1 VGAPGEGRGKSA
13 LTKFSRELFRNID
26 PLQAIAAN
34 TFLFSSPFL
43 AAACFLKKLPG
54 KFFLYSYAYQKESFM
69 RITKSK
75 FRQLVQE
82 ELLREGARFD
92 EEEQQAV
99 DLTREL
105 AALYRTLQRSHR
117 TEEVMEMEDAY
128 TKTFQDIKSQKM
140 RQADIYA
147 LVGIA
152 KAIVDLGL
160 RSSSKDQE
168 EYKDY

>member
-1 VGAPGEGRGKSA
+1 
-13 LTKFSRELFRNID
+13 
-26 PLQAIAAN
+26 
-34 TFLFSSPFL
+34 
-43 AAACFLKKLPG
+43 
-54 KFFLYSYAYQKESFM
+54 M

-82 ELLREGARFD
+82 ALLREGALFD
-92 EEEQQAV
+92 GALFDKEEQQAI

-105 AALYRTLQRSHR
+105 AALYRTLQGSHR

-160 RSSSKDQE
+160 RPSSKDQE

>member
-1 VGAPGEGRGKSA
+1 
-13 LTKFSRELFRNID
+13 
-26 PLQAIAAN
+26 
-34 TFLFSSPFL
+34 
-43 AAACFLKKLPG
+43 
-54 KFFLYSYAYQKESFM
+54 M

-82 ELLREGARFD
+82 ALLREGARFD
-92 EEEQQAV
+92 KEEQQAV

-105 AALYRTLQRSHR
+105 AALYRTLQGSHR

-128 TKTFQDIKSQKM
+128 NQTFQDIKSQKM

>member
-1 VGAPGEGRGKSA
+1 MSDCQHFFVFEPFFGGRLLS
-13 LTKFSRELFRNID
+13 E
-26 PLQAIAAN
+26 
-34 TFLFSSPFL
+34 
-43 AAACFLKKLPG
+43 KLPG
-54 KFFLYSYAYQKESFM
+54 KFFLYSYAYQKERFM

-75 FRQLVQE
+75 FRQFIQE
-82 ELLREGARFD
+82 ELLREGVIGQDPLFD
-92 EEEQQAV
+92 EEQQAV

-105 AALYRTLQRSHR
+105 AALYRTLQGSHR

-128 TKTFQDIKSQKM
+128 TGTFQDIKSQKM
-140 RQADIYA
+140 RQGSIYA

>member
-1 VGAPGEGRGKSA
+1 MSAGVTFRLGTQISEGPAPPKNSRKKIQKLGFSPIGNLDAYKRLGTGAIS
-13 LTKFSRELFRNID
+13 
-26 PLQAIAAN
+26 
-34 TFLFSSPFL
+34 
-43 AAACFLKKLPG
+43 
-54 KFFLYSYAYQKESFM
+54 M

-82 ELLREGARFD
+82 ALLREGVLFD
-92 EEEQQAV
+92 KEEQQAV

-105 AALYRTLQRSHR
+105 AALYRTLQGSHR

>member
-1 VGAPGEGRGKSA
+1 
-13 LTKFSRELFRNID
+13 
-26 PLQAIAAN
+26 
-34 TFLFSSPFL
+34 
-43 AAACFLKKLPG
+43 
-54 KFFLYSYAYQKESFM
+54 M

-82 ELLREGARFD
+82 ALLREGVLFD
-92 EEEQQAV
+92 KEEQQAV

-105 AALYRTLQRSHR
+105 AALYSTLQGSHR

-128 TKTFQDIKSQKM
+128 TQTFQDIKSQKM

>member
-1 VGAPGEGRGKSA
+1 
-13 LTKFSRELFRNID
+13 
-26 PLQAIAAN
+26 
-34 TFLFSSPFL
+34 
-43 AAACFLKKLPG
+43 
-54 KFFLYSYAYQKESFM
+54 M

-105 AALYRTLQRSHR
+105 AALYRTLQGSHR

-128 TKTFQDIKSQKM
+128 TGTFQDIKSQKM
-140 RQADIYA
+140 RQGSIYA

>member
-1 VGAPGEGRGKSA
+1 
-13 LTKFSRELFRNID
+13 
-26 PLQAIAAN
+26 
-34 TFLFSSPFL
+34 
-43 AAACFLKKLPG
+43 
-54 KFFLYSYAYQKESFM
+54 M

-105 AALYRTLQRSHR
+105 AALYRTLQGSHR
-117 TEEVMEMEDAY
+117 TEEVGEMEGAY

>member
-1 VGAPGEGRGKSA
+1 
-13 LTKFSRELFRNID
+13 
-26 PLQAIAAN
+26 
-34 TFLFSSPFL
+34 
-43 AAACFLKKLPG
+43 
-54 KFFLYSYAYQKESFM
+54 M

-105 AALYRTLQRSHR
+105 AALYRTLQKSHR

-140 RQADIYA
+140 RQADIYT

-152 KAIVDLGL
+152 KAIVDQGL

>member
-1 VGAPGEGRGKSA
+1 
-13 LTKFSRELFRNID
+13 
-26 PLQAIAAN
+26 
-34 TFLFSSPFL
+34 
-43 AAACFLKKLPG
+43 
-54 KFFLYSYAYQKESFM
+54 M

-75 FRQLVQE
+75 FRQFIQE
-82 ELLREGARFD
+82 ELLREGVIGEDPLFD
-92 EEEQQAV
+92 EEQQAV

-105 AALYRTLQRSHR
+105 AALYRTLQGSHR
-117 TEEVMEMEDAY
+117 TDEVMDMEDAY
-128 TKTFQDIKSQKM
+128 TGAFRDIKSQKM
-140 RQADIYA
+140 RQGSIYA